1 MVCRVNGC
9 TPSPSEAT
17 PSYRDW
23 TGEPESKQPPAKP
36 SRGSRELGVEL
47 GRCSS
52 LACASRLHRV
62 LAILCRYARRSFR
75 IDIVAVDRRL
85 RRRPRPH
92 HRLHRRR
99 RRCHSS
105 RRRSRDYWR
114 NEARR
119 CNDRATIGQPHV
131 STAVDS
137 TRDEKKRES
146 RARPLGIRW
155 FKDRKLL
162 LAKAHFAVTARS
174 QWTARFKLF
183 FFFSLFFREENVYK
197 CRLGSCESLTIVSR
211 LQRFL

>member
-1 MVCRVNGC
+1 M
-9 TPSPSEAT
+9 
-17 PSYRDW
+17 
-23 TGEPESKQPPAKP
+23 
-36 SRGSRELGVEL
+36 
-47 GRCSS
+47 
-52 LACASRLHRV
+52 

-92 HRLHRRR
+92 LRLYRRRCRRRRRRR
-99 RRCHSS
+99 RRCCHGS

-146 RARPLGIRW
+146 RARPLGIR
-155 FKDRKLL
+155 
-162 LAKAHFAVTARS
+162 
-174 QWTARFKLF
+174 
-183 FFFSLFFREENVYK
+183 
-197 CRLGSCESLTIVSR
+197 
-211 LQRFL
+211 

>member
-1 MVCRVNGC
+1 M
-9 TPSPSEAT
+9 
-17 PSYRDW
+17 
-23 TGEPESKQPPAKP
+23 
-36 SRGSRELGVEL
+36 
-47 GRCSS
+47 
-52 LACASRLHRV
+52 
-62 LAILCRYARRSFR
+62 LAILCRYTRRSFR

-92 HRLHRRR
+92 LRLRRRRRR

-105 RRRSRDYWR
+105 RRRSLDYWR

-146 RARPLGIRW
+146 RARPLGIRR

-162 LAKAHFAVTARS
+162 LAKARFAVPARCP
-174 QWTARFKLF
+174 RGGHPFKFFFFVFFF
-183 FFFSLFFREENVYK
+183 FFFSLFFGKRMSIN
-197 CRLGSCESLTIVSR
+197 LG
-211 LQRFL
+211 